1 MLEYINTKLE
11 LKQFLKDSNRKV
23 KIIKKELFLRC
34 LKVRELFN
42 ISFESS
48 LYFDKSIFENR
59 AGNILGISD

>member
-1 MLEYINTKLE
+1 MKLIFKE
-11 LKQFLKDSNRKV
+11 SERKV
-23 KIIKKELFLRC
+23 KSIKKELILRC

-59 AGNILGISD
+59 AGNIFGISDDVLD